1 MSHGGYYHIKIKGR
15 LDPQWSDH
23 FEGLTVTSEQG
34 ETTIA
39 GLLTDQAALHSLLIK
54 IRNLG
59 LTLLLVRRIESQ
71 SGCLK

>member
-23 FEGLTVTSEQG
+23 FEGLAITSEQD

-39 GLLTDQAALHSLLIK
+39 GLLIDQAALQGLLMK
-54 IRNLG
+54 ICNLG
-59 LTLLLVRRIESQ
+59 LTLLSVKQVNSHSE
-71 SGCLK
+71 CLE